1 MMHFLCGVWIVVG
14 LLLAFV
20 LGNLI
25 GHVLTYGWFTP
36 AGF

>member
-1 MMHFLCGVWIVVG
+1 MMHFLCGVWIVAG
-14 LLLAFV
+14 LLLSFV

-36 AGF
+36 SGF